1 MSKSG
6 IKNIYPACTSCGCRD
21 PMDETNTGYLLN
33 TGLFDVLKLTINDK
47 TNQLNNPDING
58 EWKVYNTY
66 PQTGNPLD
74 STERYYLHP
83 DYVHEYDDNED
94 NDEVKLN

>member
-1 MSKSG
+1 
-6 IKNIYPACTSCGCRD
+6 
-21 PMDETNTGYLLN
+21 MDEPNTGYLLN

-66 PQTGNPLD
+66 TRL
-74 STERYYLHP
+74 EIL
-83 DYVHEYDDNED
+83 
-94 NDEVKLN
+94 